1 MVHDNK
7 IGKMK
12 RGKGI
17 LYLIF
22 IVLVGCLHKHTDNYV
37 INGRVS
43 KEYDGQKVM
52 LFTLLN
58 DSIISVDSTII
69 KNGVFKFQG
78 KEYIRD
84 FSKITMGNFSNM
96 VFSTQLILE
105 RGQITVHLDSISTV
119 SGPLLQPLYQSYQ
132 DSSLILYRNGYK
144 FIEKAIE
151 TGRINDL
158 ANDTAFLRTKKV
170 GIDHILRTIKCNP
183 NNVIGKR
190 AFLGGY
196 FQVPDEYLD
205 ECFSW
210 FDDLTQSD
218 TRINDYINKRH
229 KEMEERAMKEKFM
242 GTVIHDFELTA
253 IEGNTKK
260 LSDYVGKSKYLY
272 LDFWASWCAPCIAEF
287 PNLIR
292 IYNEYHEDCL
302 NILGISLDTN
312 ETAWKNALDAHHVNW
327 EMVMVKNEKEMRDML
342 EIPGIPWGILL
353 DNKGA
358 IIEIVSLGSLAL
370 PGLMGKYCH
379 H

>member
-1 MVHDNK
+1 
-7 IGKMK
+7 
-12 RGKGI
+12 
-17 LYLIF
+17 
-22 IVLVGCLHKHTDNYV
+22 
-37 INGRVS
+37 
-43 KEYDGQKVM
+43 
-52 LFTLLN
+52 
-58 DSIISVDSTII
+58 
-69 KNGVFKFQG
+69 
-78 KEYIRD
+78 
-84 FSKITMGNFSNM
+84 
-96 VFSTQLILE
+96 
-105 RGQITVHLDSISTV
+105 
-119 SGPLLQPLYQSYQ
+119 
-132 DSSLILYRNGYK
+132 
-144 FIEKAIE
+144 
-151 TGRINDL
+151 
-158 ANDTAFLRTKKV
+158 
-170 GIDHILRTIKCNP
+170 
-183 NNVIGKR
+183 
-190 AFLGGY
+190 
-196 FQVPDEYLD
+196 
-205 ECFSW
+205 
-210 FDDLTQSD
+210 
-218 TRINDYINKRH
+218 
-229 KEMEERAMKEKFM
+229 MEERAMKEKFM